1 MSLFDED
8 KIDCHCHVFDP
19 IRFPYRDDTTYR
31 PAQQEIGT
39 TAQFVRVMDAYGVRH
54 ALLVGPTSGYRTD
67 NRCLLDALET
77 YPARFRG
84 IAVVDNDISRG
95 ELAALRRAGVVGV
108 AFNPAMEGIEL
119 VREAGALFGML
130 ADLGMVAQIQVAGD
144 QMAELGPWLASQP
157 AALAVD
163 HCGRPNSVDGV
174 AQAGFDALLR
184 LADSGRACVK
194 LSGWQ
199 KYSRTAHPYEDTR
212 PYAQALLRAFGPEHC
227 VWGSDWPFLR
237 APERLD
243 YGPLLTLFE
252 TIVPDADV
260 RRQIQWDT
268 PRRLFGFDE
277 AHGGEPASSP
287 RARVESLAS

>member
-1 MSLFDED
+1 MTVFDED

-19 IRFPYRDDTTYR
+19 ARFPYRDDTPYR
-31 PAQQEIGT
+31 PTQQEIGT
-39 TAQFVRVMDAYGVRH
+39 AAQFVRVMDAYRVRH

-67 NRCLLDALET
+67 NRCLIDALQT
-77 YPARFRG
+77 YEGRFRG
-84 IAVVDNDISRG
+84 VAVVDNDIGRG

-119 VREAGALFGML
+119 VTRAGALFAML
-130 ADLGMVAQIQVAGD
+130 AELGMVAQIQVAGD
-144 QMAELGPWLASQP
+144 QMAALGPWLAQQP
-157 AALAVD
+157 ATLVID
-163 HCGRPNSVDGV
+163 HCGRPHSDGGIG
-174 AQAGFDALLR
+174 QAGFDALLR
-184 LADSGRACVK
+184 LAEGGNANVK

-199 KYSRTAHPYEDTR
+199 KYSSGPHPYEDTW
-212 PYAQALLRAFGPEHC
+212 PYARALLRAFGPQHC

-252 TIVPDADV
+252 AIVPDAAI
-260 RRQIQWDT
+260 RRQIQWET

-277 AHGGEPASSP
+277 RPYGAGA
-287 RARVESLAS
+287 